1 MSCYRLPLLYLY
13 ELVAEVYRRVRQI
26 FKRLTDYLDALVAFE
41 RTHDDSCEHV
51 AALDHGHVK
60 IEVLIGGVGR
70 VLADVYLHARRSRVG
85 ADGAHAQRI
94 LARQHADALCAHGD
108 GLIRQRDLG
117 YPVKRSLELVAGGK
131 QLAAQLV
138 ADIASRAA
146 DGDHGVIYAVAGHLL
161 QQIHNKLTLI
171 PDMHEHAVMPDDVAG
186 DTEPQ
191 EVRMQALKLGGDDAD
206 VLTALRHL
214 YAVYA
219 LDAHRV
225 GKGVRVGTDAADAFD
240 QHEGLYRVALGCELF
255 YAAVVIADK
264 HIRVADDL
272 ALGIELRVYRLLQ
285 RGMVRAYGNYIAHYC
300 SSFRFLSTSS
310 FSGMTSI

>member
-1 MSCYRLPLLYLY
+1 
-13 ELVAEVYRRVRQI
+13 
-26 FKRLTDYLDALVAFE
+26 
-41 RTHDDSCEHV
+41 
-51 AALDHGHVK
+51 
-60 IEVLIGGVGR
+60 
-70 VLADVYLHARRSRVG
+70 
-85 ADGAHAQRI
+85 
-94 LARQHADALCAHGD
+94 
-108 GLIRQRDLG
+108 
-117 YPVKRSLELVAGGK
+117 
-131 QLAAQLV
+131 
-138 ADIASRAA
+138 
-146 DGDHGVIYAVAGHLL
+146 
-161 QQIHNKLTLI
+161 
-171 PDMHEHAVMPDDVAG
+171 MHEHAVMPDDVAG

-310 FSGMTSI
+310 LSGMTSICPLPCVSSISSGRNRRCETSSPSNSMPISSLSSRSGHEAAVS